1 MPHKTIWNDVGCIV
15 EINGVISYDDV
26 EKINSELCSSHNFIN
41 IDYFIRDLTA
51 VQSVSISKYELEIA
65 AYINYS
71 ASSYKKKLKGAFVI
85 DNEKIKENVKF
96 YIETSEKI
104 GITWEQRIFA
114 NIHEALVWVNG

>member
-1 MPHKTIWNDVGCIV
+1 MPYKTVWNNAGCIV
-15 EINGVISYDDV
+15 EIYGAINYEDV
-26 EKINSELCSSHNFIN
+26 EKINTELCSSYNFIN

-51 VQSVSISKYELEIA
+51 VKSVEISKYELEIA

-85 DNEKIKENVKF
+85 NNEIIKNNVKF

-114 NIHEALVWVNG
+114 NIHDALAWVNN

>member
-1 MPHKTIWNDVGCIV
+1 M
-15 EINGVISYDDV
+15 
-26 EKINSELCSSHNFIN
+26 
-41 IDYFIRDLTA
+41 
-51 VQSVSISKYELEIA
+51 SISKYELEIA